1 MGRISILSELCL
13 ACVRKGY
20 LLTNKTI
27 LLTHISLSSSHFKYQ
42 RNLRTNKKTYTV
54 CLQQACNIKLSGIYW
69 GPMKSLLLKPNLET
83 ICIIHVVH
91 HDTQYI
97 METLSERCS
106 HVTHISGVN
115 GRSCARE
122 GRCGE
127 GEEERCRKDECWWI
141 WGEQAI
147 GSGIH
152 RSFALYPGPFSHAIS
167 CLSATFLSPAYCS
180 TSPLHITLVSCRLP
194 PNVFSKSHFLSHH
207 LSAWLERLV
216 LTVFI
221 IPCLTSFD
229 QEDSSQ
235 DLAAAAPTLARQIP
249 TCRNW

>member
-1 MGRISILSELCL
+1 M
-13 ACVRKGY
+13 
-20 LLTNKTI
+20 
-27 LLTHISLSSSHFKYQ
+27 
-42 RNLRTNKKTYTV
+42 NKKNIYIV
-54 CLQQACNIKLSGIYW
+54 CLQQACNIKLSGIYR

-97 METLSERCS
+97 MERLSERCS

-115 GRSCARE
+115 GRSRAHE
-122 GRCGE
+122 G
-127 GEEERCRKDECWWI
+127 RCRKDECWWM

-152 RSFALYPGPFSHAIS
+152 RLFALYPVPFSHAIS
-167 CLSATFLSPAYCS
+167 SLSATFLSPAHCS
-180 TSPLHITLVSCRLP
+180 TPPLHITLVSCPLP

-235 DLAAAAPTLARQIP
+235 DLAAAAPTLARHIP
-249 TCRNW
+249 NSQELINQYKVIYFAAKTQFLFKVGWNWGVWR